1 MGAEPPFLYD
11 APSRSSTH
19 DPYYSFNPKAVSQ
32 ASVSPPPKSPLRM
45 QQQGPLLDFN
55 RHPDSYTIIP
65 YGATDVQPM
74 SPNTRK
80 RVVTARWV
88 QLSFRVLQLLATL
101 GLLFCVI
108 CIRGAQDG
116 DGWLLRIPP
125 AMDALSSLYALYHLI
140 RPAKAR
146 TPASSASY
154 HSFALFIDAGFIPS
168 YVFVAILANRNYL
181 LAPGTDYRWRSL
193 FSDDLVTGRIFYW
206 TWIIAI
212 LNGAFHLISMALDA
226 YLIVMFKK
234 IAQMPPDLNPL
245 EDNLTGQ
252 HISKHKH
259 KNSNL
264 SDIGTIINEKRRPN
278 ASTVSLSNQSQA
290 REPLI
295 PDATTMPFFQTRNDS
310 SPSFSPHSPD
320 TARMSRT
327 DLAAADQVYQHPYAT
342 RNSYTDLHRRD
353 NTSQSTIVSY
363 PARSNPFVDAL
374 TTTNGSPRGPTPK
387 ASFLSALSEP
397 ASAYSAARNSATTSP
412 APQAAVTSSEAQR
425 QQKQGLISDTRY
437 VVDSPR
443 TGASAASPSLHGS
456 VSVANMA
463 NAWARDVSAPST
475 STRPTHSPAPPST
488 TASSTSSG
496 LSHPPSLASL
506 QRSYPSSVYSE
517 ALDAAMERRMAPLS
531 MHPPTAPDVASLAE
545 PTILEDVP
553 LHNADGSEAGIVR
566 NGTTV

>member
-1 MGAEPPFLYD
+1 
-11 APSRSSTH
+11 
-19 DPYYSFNPKAVSQ
+19 
-32 ASVSPPPKSPLRM
+32 
-45 QQQGPLLDFN
+45 
-55 RHPDSYTIIP
+55 
-65 YGATDVQPM
+65 
-74 SPNTRK
+74 
-80 RVVTARWV
+80 
-88 QLSFRVLQLLATL
+88 
-101 GLLFCVI
+101 
-108 CIRGAQDG
+108 
-116 DGWLLRIPP
+116 
-125 AMDALSSLYALYHLI
+125 
-140 RPAKAR
+140 
-146 TPASSASY
+146 
-154 HSFALFIDAGFIPS
+154 
-168 YVFVAILANRNYL
+168 
-181 LAPGTDYRWRSL
+181 
-193 FSDDLVTGRIFYW
+193 
-206 TWIIAI
+206 
-212 LNGAFHLISMALDA
+212 MALDA

-320 TARMSRT
+320 TAR
-327 DLAAADQVYQHPYAT
+327 
-342 RNSYTDLHRRD
+342 
-353 NTSQSTIVSY
+353 I
-363 PARSNPFVDAL
+363 
-374 TTTNGSPRGPTPK
+374 
-387 ASFLSALSEP
+387 
-397 ASAYSAARNSATTSP
+397 
-412 APQAAVTSSEAQR
+412 
-425 QQKQGLISDTRY
+425 
-437 VVDSPR
+437 
-443 TGASAASPSLHGS
+443 AASPSLHGS

-566 NGTTV
+566 NGTTVVRTRSPDRPGRFATATPAAKRYGDLRAATANIRGQGPAAPAAPASTDAGASRSPDRTYHQQQHQQQQHHQRQHQHAQQREGAGNARVVSRSGVDYADASVLYVDSDVGLARGRDVSGKVAEEGRGWLMRKREGVVGGAA